1 MNGELF
7 LIEAAWDVLT
17 TAVGV
22 LIALIAYN
30 VVDYIKN
37 GGR

>member
-37 GGR
+37 GGK

>member
-1 MNGELF
+1 MSGDLF

-17 TAVGV
+17 TAIGV
-22 LIALIAYN
+22 FIALIAFN
-30 VVDYIKN
+30 VLDYIKN

>member
-1 MNGELF
+1 MSGDLF
-7 LIEAAWDVLT
+7 LIEAAWDVMT

-22 LIALIAYN
+22 LIALIAFN